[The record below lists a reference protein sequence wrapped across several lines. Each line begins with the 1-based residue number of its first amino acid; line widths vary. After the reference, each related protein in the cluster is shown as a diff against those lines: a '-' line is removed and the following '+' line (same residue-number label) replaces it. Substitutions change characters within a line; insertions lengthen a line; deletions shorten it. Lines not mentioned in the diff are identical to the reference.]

1 MEKIFAYLFF
11 IMLVISFGMVFYLL
25 LNTNFEKIF
34 KKGKI
39 TEIRISFFLVS
50 FIIATI
56 ISIGVTSLVEAIYTI
71 LIK

>member
-11 IMLVISFGMVFYLL
+11 ITLVISFGMIFYLL

>member
-1 MEKIFAYLFF
+1 MILW
-11 IMLVISFGMVFYLL
+11 VSFGMVFYLL